1 MQLLP
6 FRLTWQDDLNEVVD
20 SKGPS
25 EVQNG
30 PNEDSQVVHDGLNE
44 DEGVGE
50 GEGDDADEGLNEGD
64 YNDVYTW

>member
-1 MQLLP
+1 ML
-6 FRLTWQDDLNEVVD
+6 D

-64 YNDVYTW
+64 YNDVYT